1 LPHDGNGRPP
11 SKARLISRLSVKA
24 LAIGVCVDLFGSA
37 LFGALIGIVLRGA
50 ISGRGGPPGRP
61 AEASAGMVL
70 FLGVDLI
77 GGLGFTILGGLA
89 AGRIAGEGEILHGAL
104 IGIPSLILGLAFGGS
119 EPTWFQLTSL
129 ILVVP
134 AGALGGLLAAV
145 RSKRGLQKEGAGS
158 RRLRDSGRE
167 GHQE

>member
-1 LPHDGNGRPP
+1 
-11 SKARLISRLSVKA
+11 
-24 LAIGVCVDLFGSA
+24 
-37 LFGALIGIVLRGA
+37 
-50 ISGRGGPPGRP
+50 
-61 AEASAGMVL
+61 MVL